1 MEFDIIPLTQS
12 ELKEYSLIQMQLLR
26 TAQKKKNEMKKA
38 LEDNIAAYRRLVLSD
53 GMKNSTLLADK
64 EAYLTAEYEK
74 ELAIVVEQLEYSLKV
89 NSPSPDGDPDPETGY
104 IVDYTLSYNE
114 RYIIVR
120 DYYLSIPDP
129 VERLT
134 LYEKD
139 DVARKY
145 LDSYYTTLWSL
156 LYNYSKRA

>member
-1 MEFDIIPLTQS
+1 MEFDIIPLTEQEIS
-12 ELKEYSLIQMQLLR
+12 ELSLIQMQLLR
-26 TAQKKKNEMKKA
+26 TAQKRKNEMKNA
-38 LEDNIAAYRRLVLSD
+38 LDENIAAYRRLALSG
-53 GMKNSTLLADK
+53 GMRDSSVIAAKSAR
-64 EAYLTAEYEK
+64 LTADYER
-74 ELAIVVEQLEYSLKV
+74 ELAVVVEQLEYSLKI
-89 NSPSPDGDPDPETGY
+89 NSPTPDGDPDPETGY

-120 DYYLSIPDP
+120 DYYLSLPDP
-129 VERLT
+129 VERLAI
-134 LYEKD
+134 YEKD